1 MTARIFLTMAFI
13 LLSWGCSSSTN
24 SDTAM
29 LNPHPAWAAWDQ
41 THSTEFIKNPDGC
54 ATCHGS
60 TSDPLKSGGQART
73 SCFACHNHSTNAP
86 CADCHLV
93 QQKLWASNEDLHSAS
108 TVDVLTNA
116 DHNAAEL
123 LTDSCLKCHS
133 TFDYPRG
140 VAHFVTPLNQAG
152 QPMGTWT
159 ALNSGDWHAT
169 KCEVCHDPYAT
180 NADKLAKYGSVLD
193 GPWSAGY
200 TNATK
205 LPDAYQTVIAPST
218 GAVSTFTYADQTT
231 LAVQATKLCNSC
243 HDPAD
248 QGGDPNISVG
258 GIDFG
263 PQGGDSR
270 AFVTTSHQ
278 GLGCI
283 NCHATH
289 DFTPSV
295 PETTPSCAASAC
307 HSSSKVGTLPGK
319 VHVNHL

>member
-1 MTARIFLTMAFI
+1 MAARIFFTLAVM
-13 LLSWGCSSSTN
+13 LLSWGCSNSS
-24 SDTAM
+24 SDRQQTL
-29 LNPHPAWAAWDQ
+29 LNQHPANWTL
-41 THSTEFIKNPDGC
+41 THSAEFIKSPDGC
-54 ATCHGS
+54 AACHGS
-60 TSDPLKSGGQART
+60 TSDPAMSGGQART
-73 SCFACHNHSTNAP
+73 SCFACHNHSTDAP
-86 CADCHLV
+86 CANCHLV
-93 QQKLWASNEDLHSAS
+93 QQKLWASNGDWHSAS
-108 TVDVLTNA
+108 AADVLTNA
-116 DHNAAEL
+116 DHNAAEPL
-123 LTDSCLKCHS
+123 NDNCLKCHS
-133 TFDYPRG
+133 TLDYPLG

-152 QPMGTWT
+152 QPAGTWT
-159 ALNSGDWHAT
+159 ALNPGDWHAT

-193 GPWSAGY
+193 GPWKAGY
-200 TNATK
+200 TNVAN
-205 LPDAYQTVIAPST
+205 LPAANQTVINPST
-218 GAVSTFTYADQTT
+218 GAVSTFTYGDQTK

-243 HDPAD
+243 HDPED

-283 NCHATH
+283 DCHATH

-295 PETTPSCAASAC
+295 PETTQSCAASGC
-307 HSSSKVGTLPGK
+307 HSSSKLGTLPGK